1 MAVERIDKNRPV
13 VYKNYVIHVN
23 KDIRDRYIFHIKS
36 KVDLTLSG
44 VTDTLEKAFEEA
56 RKMID
61 QLEKNN
67 E

>member
-1 MAVERIDKNRPV
+1 
-13 VYKNYVIHVN
+13 VIHVN
-23 KDIRDRYIFHIKS
+23 KDHRDRYIFHIKS

-44 VTDTLEKAFEEA
+44 VTDSLETAFEEA

-61 QLEKNN
+61 KLEANN